1 MIAGF
6 GRCPANNL
14 LERLHDLGFPT
25 AGGRVLAMSNAT
37 LQLVLVADP
46 VAFVRVFT
54 AVAHYEPSPCSFSK
68 RITEGKAVV
77 SVCGKN
83 RAEVNSSINRLSAL
97 SSR

>member
-6 GRCPANNL
+6 GRCLANNL
-14 LERLHDLGFPT
+14 LARLQDLGFPT
-25 AGGRVLAMSNAT
+25 ARERVLAMSSAM
-37 LQLVLVADP
+37 LQFVIVSDP

-54 AVAHYEPSPCSFSK
+54 AVPHYEPPCSFSK

-77 SVCGKN
+77 SVCGRN
-83 RAEVNSSINRLSAL
+83 RAEVNSSMKRLSAL

>member
-6 GRCPANNL
+6 GRCLASNL
-14 LERLHDLGFPT
+14 LERLQDLGFPT
-25 AGGRVLAMSNAT
+25 AGGRVLAMSNAM
-37 LQLVLVADP
+37 LQLVLVSAP

-54 AVAHYEPSPCSFSK
+54 AVPHYEPPCSFSK